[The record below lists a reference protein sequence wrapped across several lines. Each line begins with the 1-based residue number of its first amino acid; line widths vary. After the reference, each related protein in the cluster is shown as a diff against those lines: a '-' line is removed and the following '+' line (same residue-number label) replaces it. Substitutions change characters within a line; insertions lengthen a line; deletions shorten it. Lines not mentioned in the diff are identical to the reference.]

1 MPNTV
6 TCKRKLGTP
15 FHSFN
20 ALLSKMF
27 DQCPVSGYIN
37 GHDQNFVHCVHVAAL
52 ALSFNNINILTLSYI

>member
-20 ALLSKMF
+20 ALLSEMF
-27 DQCPVSGYIN
+27 DQCPVSGHIN
-37 GHDQNFVHCVHVAAL
+37 GHDQNSVHCVRVAAL
-52 ALSFNNINILTLSYI
+52 ALSCNNIHILTLSHI